1 MHVKLIQN
9 VKSSECLGLLG
20 TTFELPVHTHM
31 LSLSLSLSLSHT
43 HIHIHKYPDSSF
55 ILVLLF
61 VSHMYLSFAA
71 TTYQNTQGTQG
82 ENDPNNTT
90 VGSLF

>member
-1 MHVKLIQN
+1 MSKVQN
-9 VKSSECLGLLG
+9 VLDCWAQPLNYLY
-20 TTFELPVHTHM
+20 THTCYP
-31 LSLSLSLSLSHT
+31 SLSLSHT
-43 HIHIHKYPDSSF
+43 HTVIHIHKYPDSSF

>member
-20 TTFELPVHTHM
+20 TTFELPV
-31 LSLSLSLSLSHT
+31 HT

>member
-1 MHVKLIQN
+1 MSKVQN
-9 VKSSECLGLLG
+9 ILDCWAQPLNYLY
-20 TTFELPVHTHM
+20 THTCYP
-31 LSLSLSLSLSHT
+31 SLSLSLSLSHTHT